1 VTDLSEPVAPAA
13 ARRRSGWLNRLYTSP
28 RMQSVALRLPVLG
41 RIARREGAAMFEL
54 VGGFVNA
61 QILLA
66 LVELRLL
73 EALVEGPRSAAVLA
87 RGAGMAPERVEILLQ
102 AGAALRLIRRRRD
115 GRFALARRGAVLLG
129 VPGLAGMIRHH
140 AVFYRDL
147 ADPVALLR
155 GGTDT
160 ELARFWPYVYGA
172 AGPIDPE
179 VAATYS
185 GLMSDTQALVADDT
199 LRLVDLSGLRCLMDV
214 GGGTGAFLAA
224 ALGRHAGLRGILF
237 DLPPVVPG
245 ARARFA
251 ALGLSRRVEIV
262 PGSFRDGPLP
272 AGADA
277 VSLVRVLYDH
287 ADDTVAALLS
297 AVHAALPAGGRL
309 ILSEPMSGGARPDP
323 VTDTYFAFYTL
334 AMGTGRTRSA
344 ARITDLLTAAG
355 FGRIRVLPGPR
366 PYVTSVVTAEATGPR
381 ASVAP

>member
-13 ARRRSGWLNRLYTSP
+13 ARRRSGWLNRLYANP
-28 RMQSVALRLPVLG
+28 RLQASALRLPVLG
-41 RIARREGAAMFEL
+41 RIARREGAAMFGL
-54 VGGFVNA
+54 VGGFVNS

-66 LVELRLL
+66 LVELRVL
-73 EALVEGPRSAAVLA
+73 EALREGPHSAAALA
-87 RGAGMAPERVEILLQ
+87 RPAGLAPDRMDILLQ
-102 AGAALRLIRRRRD
+102 GGAALRLIRRRRD

-155 GGTDT
+155 GGADT
-160 ELARFWPYVYGA
+160 GLARFWPYVFGA

-179 VAATYS
+179 VAAAYS

-199 LRLVDLSGLRCLMDV
+199 LRLVDLSGVRCLMDL
-214 GGGTGAFLAA
+214 GGGSGAFLAA
-224 ALGRHAGLRGILF
+224 ALGRHAGLRGILY
-237 DLPPVVPG
+237 DLPPVVPA
-245 ARARFA
+245 ARARLA
-251 ALGLSRRVEIV
+251 AAGLAGRVEVV

-277 VSLVRVLYDH
+277 ISLVRVLYDH
-287 ADDTVAALLS
+287 ADDTVARLL
-297 AVHAALPAGGRL
+297 AAAHAALPAGGRL

-355 FGRIRVLPGPR
+355 FRRIRVLPGPR
-366 PYVTSVVTAEATGPR
+366 PYVTSVITAEATGPR
-381 ASVAP
+381 TARAA